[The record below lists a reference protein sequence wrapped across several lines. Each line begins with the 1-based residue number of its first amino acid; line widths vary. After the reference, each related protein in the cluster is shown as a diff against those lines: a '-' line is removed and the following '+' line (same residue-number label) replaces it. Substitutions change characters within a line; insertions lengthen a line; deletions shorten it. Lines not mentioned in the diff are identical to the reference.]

1 MRGYHFR
8 KAREGR
14 VRRRVPRPRCM
25 RAGLSF
31 EWAFDL
37 GVSDAARAEALLRK
51 RRSALHHFQLL
62 PQIAFSPYEG
72 SAGCICTRI
81 SSSSCRVWI
90 PADRVRRHAEP
101 CASIDERA
109 GERNAV
115 DGAANVKAAGFAED
129 AETGKK
135 CRPQTDGIYVWRE
148 RRGTTG
154 VLGGTI
160 LRLQCLSRR
169 KSKREAELHACES
182 GDSRAGESSG

>member
-1 MRGYHFR
+1 MPRGLKRYYGKGDLHFITFSCYR
-8 KAREGR
+8 KLPFLRTRGARD
-14 VRRRVPRPRCM
+14 V
-25 RAGLSF
+25 F
-31 EWAFDL
+31 
-37 GVSDAARAEALLRK
+37 
-51 RRSALHHFQLL
+51 
-62 PQIAFSPYEG
+62 
-72 SAGCICTRI
+72 CTRV

-160 LRLQCLSRR
+160 LRLQCLS
-169 KSKREAELHACES
+169 
-182 GDSRAGESSG
+182 